1 MKFFLHA
8 FLFIIISI
16 NILFADNVKWER
28 ALSIGSSSLNSSSI
42 FDVIS
47 NTKGS
52 KPAPAMTTTQRDAIA
67 SPQQGLMIFN
77 TTTKELNL
85 YNNSTWTVV
94 ANTSQSQTLT
104 DKIIVGTANSI
115 SGLRHGT
122 EVDSPSSGVHGVT
135 GNLVG
140 TTDAQ
145 NLSNKSFADA
155 PSFLEIVT
163 PGSPASGYIK
173 LYAKSDERFYK
184 LSPSGIEKSLT
195 PVFTPSAGA
204 LFYSDGTNDLFSL
217 TSVGTPGQYLQSNG
231 SSVPTW
237 VNPSSSG
244 VVFTPSAGNVMF
256 SSGTPNVISLTNT
269 GTPGQYLQSNGSG
282 TPSWSTVSSG
292 SQVTF
297 TPSAGQVAFSDGTP
311 NALKMTTSGTSG
323 YFLKT
328 NGSGTP
334 SWDTPARATTF
345 QAFTSGSGTY
355 TTPANVYRIVVRMV
369 GGGGGGGGG
378 GNASAGF
385 GAGGGGGG
393 GGGYS
398 ESTINNP
405 SASYSYSVGS
415 GGSGGG
421 IGSNGSG
428 GNNTTFSTYTSSG
441 GNAGTGGS
449 TVLTYGSGGGG
460 GSGSGG
466 SINSYGNAGSLG
478 GVGQAGAAQGIGGDG
493 GGSFFGGGGQPGS
506 AGQNFGGGG
515 GGGGGAASGGAGG
528 SGYIHIEEFYNK

>member
-140 TTDAQ
+140 TTDTQ

-256 SSGTPNVISLTNT
+256 SNGTPNVISLTTT
-269 GTPGQYLQSNGSG
+269 GTPGQ
-282 TPSWSTVSSG
+282 
-292 SQVTF
+292 
-297 TPSAGQVAFSDGTP
+297 
-311 NALKMTTSGTSG
+311 
-323 YFLKT
+323 FLKT

-334 SWDTPARATTF
+334 SWANATFSGSSADLAAGLTDETGTGLVVFNNSPTFSGAIYAPTGSAGTPGISFSGDTDTGIYSTTNLVGISTNGSSK
-345 QAFTSGSGTY
+345 FTVDSTGRLAGSAGIKRDLSTTQDTSQVSTYYIESGTY
-355 TTPANVYRIVVRMV
+355 SPSITGVTNITTVSSPGIGYWMRV
-369 GGGGGGGGG
+369 
-378 GNASAGF
+378 GNAVTFWGEFTVTGTTGSALTQVSVTIPIASAF
-385 GAGGGGGG
+385 
-393 GGGYS
+393 
-398 ESTINNP
+398 STNTE
-405 SASYSYSVGS
+405 GS
-415 GGSGGG
+415 GFMSRRSTGTN
-421 IGSNGSG
+421 IGSMDMRNSNDDMLASWILTGSD
-428 GNNTTFSTYTSSG
+428 
-441 GNAGTGGS
+441 
-449 TVLTYGSGGGG
+449 
-460 GSGSGG
+460 
-466 SINSYGNAGSLG
+466 
-478 GVGQAGAAQGIGGDG
+478 AGA
-493 GGSFFGGGGQPGS
+493 SRTFGFHCS
-506 AGQNFGGGG
+506 Y
-515 GGGGGAASGGAGG
+515 
-528 SGYIHIEEFYNK
+528 YIVN

>member
-1 MKFFLHA
+1 MNKVLYVFL
-8 FLFIIISI
+8 LL
-16 NILFADNVKWER
+16 ILAIELTQAENVKWER
-28 ALSIGSSSLNSSSI
+28 NLSIGNSTLHSSSL

-47 NTKGS
+47 TTKGS
-52 KPAPAMTTTQRDAIA
+52 KPAPAMTQTQRDAIA

-77 TTTKELNL
+77 TISKELNL
-85 YNNSTWTVV
+85 YNNSTWTIV
-94 ANTSQSQTLT
+94 ANTDQSQTLT
-104 DKIIVGTANSI
+104 NKTIVGTANSI

-122 EVDSPSSGVHGVT
+122 EVDNPSSGVHGVV
-135 GNLVG
+135 GNVIG
-140 TTDAQ
+140 TTDTQ
-145 NLSNKSFADA
+145 NLSNKSFLDSV
-155 PSFLEIVT
+155 SFAEISI
-163 PGSPASGYIK
+163 PASPATGFMK
-173 LYAKSDERFYK
+173 LYSKSDERFYK
-184 LSPSGIEKSLT
+184 LSPSGVEKSLS
-195 PVFTPSAGA
+195 PIFTPSNGSI
-204 LFYSDGTNDLFSL
+204 FYSSGVDDLFSL
-217 TSVGTPGQYLQSNG
+217 TSVGTPGQVLTSNG
-231 SSVPTW
+231 AGS
-237 VNPSSSG
+237 PSWTSITAG
-244 VVFTPSAGNVMF
+244 AVFTPSAGNVMF
-256 SSGTPNVISLTNT
+256 SNGTPNVISLTNT
-269 GTPGQYLQSNGSG
+269 GTPGQYLQSNGTG

-355 TTPANVYRIVVRMV
+355 TTPANVYRIVVGSG

-421 IGSNGSG
+421 VGASGSG
-428 GNNTTFSTYTSSG
+428 GNSTTFSTYTSSG

-449 TVLTYGSGGGG
+449 TVATYGSGGGG

-478 GVGQAGAAQGIGGDG
+478 GAGQAGAAQGIGGDG